1 MSNQSEDM
9 MEFEIEIIFFHE
21 LNDFLPQSKREKS
34 IRLSQKMARSIKD
47 LIESM
52 GIPHTEVGNIKLDGV
67 PVDSSQ
73 VVSKPVRIE
82 VYPFSI
88 KDLRSVDHL
97 HPNEVK
103 FLGDVH
109 LGSMVRK
116 LRLLGLDTVYS
127 NKWTDLELASIS
139 VKEDR
144 MLLTRDRHLLMRK
157 IIKKGL
163 YVRSTDP
170 EIQVPEVLGRL
181 RLRDICKPFTRCLI
195 CNGLLISLDENTDL
209 FQSNREKIP
218 PKVQA
223 WCRNYSICRLCGKIY
238 WEGSHFTKLQAMV
251 NVYLA

>member
-1 MSNQSEDM
+1 

-21 LNDFLPQSKREKS
+21 LNDFLPRSKREKS
-34 IRLSQKMARSIKD
+34 IKLSQKMARSIKD

-67 PVDSSQ
+67 LVDSSRK
-73 VVSKPVRIE
+73 VSTSVRIE

-88 KDLRSVDHL
+88 QDLRSDDHP
-97 HPNEVK
+97 HSNEVR

-109 LGSMVRK
+109 LGSLVRK
-116 LRLLGLDTVYS
+116 LRLLGLDTVYN

-139 VKEDR
+139 AEEDR

-157 IIKKGL
+157 IIKQGL
-163 YVRSTDP
+163 YIRSTDP
-170 EIQVPEVLGRL
+170 GMQVSEVLNRL
-181 RLRDICKPFTRCLI
+181 RLKEICKPFTRCLI
-195 CNGLLISLDENTDL
+195 CNGLLISLDKHTDL

-238 WEGSHFTKLQAMV
+238 WKGSHFTKLQAMV
-251 NVYLA
+251 DVYLA